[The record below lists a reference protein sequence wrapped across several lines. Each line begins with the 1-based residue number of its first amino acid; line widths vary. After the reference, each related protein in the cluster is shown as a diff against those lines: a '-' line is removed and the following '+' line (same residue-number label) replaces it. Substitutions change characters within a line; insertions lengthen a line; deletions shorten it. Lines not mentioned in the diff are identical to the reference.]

1 MHASAPPGSSAV
13 PVAPPD
19 PRRVRST
26 AAARPDHGDGALVEL
41 AGRGDPRAFE
51 LLFRRHRDGIQAYA
65 HRMLT
70 DHARAEDVVQ
80 EVFFSA
86 MRALQAG
93 QRPTHLR
100 AWLHEIA
107 RRACIDQ
114 WRGTTRRGEVS
125 FDDTDRLG
133 PADAR
138 RLAIS
143 DDTALR
149 GAGDRE
155 ALTLLRS
162 AFGELS
168 QLQHDVLVQRELEG
182 RSTLE
187 IAERLGISRSV
198 VEGQLARGRR
208 SLTVAYRE
216 LQSGERCRGART
228 LCDAAAD
235 RSIGVRER
243 RRLAVHLRT
252 CEPCRRHAAVAGV
265 DVGLLD
271 QGVLAKVALLLPVPL
286 LKRLPFG
293 EPAVAGEAAGGL
305 LGGKMLVGAAL
316 VAASGTGAIVV
327 TDVAPVP
334 RHTTA
339 IQTAAAPIDEGGA
352 NGGGSGGHGA
362 FANAGGGVLR
372 DARASAPTG
381 HGGDGTLVAGRDAR
395 TTADGAQAG
404 SDAGQPGT
412 PGARH
417 AGGPADEAGASS
429 GDDSTAPLRQPDVM
443 VPGES
448 TGDDS
453 TPPATQQPRPSTG
466 EGTRPASP
474 PPATPSGTGS
484 TPSTGSGSGGEV
496 AEVPAKSPAAKPS
509 SSAPRRPITTL
520 LTSITTSLLGGGAD
534 GGR

>member
-1 MHASAPPGSSAV
+1 MHASAPPGSAV
-13 PVAPPD
+13 PVSPPD

-51 LLFRRHRDGIQAYA
+51 LLFRRHRDGIHAYA

-80 EVFFSA
+80 EVFFNA

-107 RRACIDQ
+107 RCACIDQ

-125 FDDTDRLG
+125 LDEPDRLA

-155 ALTLLRS
+155 SIGFLRT

-168 QLQHDVLVQRELEG
+168 PLQHDVLVQRELEG

-208 SLTVAYRE
+208 SLATAYRE
-216 LQSGERCRGART
+216 LQSGERCRGARA
-228 LCDAAAD
+228 LCDEAAE
-235 RSIGVRER
+235 RSVGVRER
-243 RRLAVHLRT
+243 RRLALHLRT
-252 CEPCRRHAAVAGV
+252 CDPCRRHAAVIGV

-286 LKRLPFG
+286 LKRLPLG

-305 LGGKMLVGAAL
+305 LGGKVLVGAAL

-339 IQTAAAPIDEGGA
+339 IQAAAAPIGDRAATTDGGA
-352 NGGGSGGHGA
+352 L
-362 FANAGGGVLR
+362 AGGGIVR
-372 DARASAPTG
+372 D
-381 HGGDGTLVAGRDAR
+381 
-395 TTADGAQAG
+395 
-404 SDAGQPGT
+404 
-412 PGARH
+412 
-417 AGGPADEAGASS
+417 
-429 GDDSTAPLRQPDVM
+429 
-443 VPGES
+443 
-448 TGDDS
+448 
-453 TPPATQQPRPSTG
+453 
-466 EGTRPASP
+466 
-474 PPATPSGTGS
+474 
-484 TPSTGSGSGGEV
+484 
-496 AEVPAKSPAAKPS
+496 
-509 SSAPRRPITTL
+509 
-520 LTSITTSLLGGGAD
+520 
-534 GGR
+534 